1 MNQYKRFLHNIN
13 VATITLLSVIFAVL
27 PGVVTGAT
35 ISSELTAAVSMP
47 VTSADVKCFPSLS
60 TDFKL
65 TIPILVFQEPQKTWY
80 LQVEFDGSI
89 LPKVEVK
96 WSFQLTH
103 FEVLNSSTFSTIP
116 TKEKAECY
124 ANLRVLDNGAYFIHI
139 PKLYYGNQILTMDLQ
154 ETLVGM
160 LVFDVVKG
168 PELVSPLNNP
178 GETIGETVDKEQVN
192 SLTDQIT
199 ALLVEV
205 NKKKQLDVVDVDNL
219 EKAVD
224 ELGANLPSQVMMAFT
239 LTQSSALENT
249 KSSSP
254 SLVAGDTLSAFENL
268 MAEIG
273 QKVQAIE
280 ALMEYTMVTQVQ
292 TGEILLGKEL
302 VDFTLD
308 QDLRNALGEDG
319 LRSHVSAG
327 LISLERAQKIKEL
340 PIQSEPSVDSCLT
353 PSPVSFL
360 FNNFM
365 GNILDVF
372 VSKAEA
378 KVALPCISL
387 CKNGVTQACIGCI
400 LKQLPAAYTCYTTF
414 ISEWNSCP
422 TSPNWKKVLCRAK
435 ALAKFIVC
443 LA

>member
-1 MNQYKRFLHNIN
+1 MNKYKRFLYNIN
-13 VATITLLSVIFAVL
+13 VATIALLGVIFAVL
-27 PGVVTGAT
+27 PGVVTGAA
-35 ISSELTAAVSMP
+35 ISSELTAVSMS
-47 VTSADVKCFPSLS
+47 VTSAKVGCFPSLS
-60 TDFKL
+60 PDFRL
-65 TIPILVFQEPQKTWY
+65 TIPTLVFQEPQKTWY

-96 WSFQLTH
+96 WNFQLTH
-103 FEVLNSSTFSTIP
+103 FEVLDSSAFSTIL
-116 TKEKAECY
+116 TKGETECY
-124 ANLRVLDNGAYFIHI
+124 ANLRVLENGAYFIHI
-139 PKLYYGNQILTMDLQ
+139 PKFYYGNQILTMDLQ

-168 PELVSPLNNP
+168 PELVSPPNNP
-178 GETIGETVDKEQVN
+178 GETIGETVDKEQVK

-219 EKAVD
+219 GKAVD
-224 ELGANLPSQVMMAFT
+224 ELGATLPSQVMMAFT

-254 SLVAGDTLSAFENL
+254 TLVTADTLSAFENL
-268 MAEIG
+268 MAGIG
-273 QKVQAIE
+273 QEVQAIE
-280 ALMEYTMVTQVQ
+280 ALMEYTIVKQVQ

-302 VDFTLD
+302 VDFTSD
-308 QDLRNALGEDG
+308 QDLRNTLGEDG

-327 LISLERAQKIKEL
+327 LISMERAQKIQKL
-340 PIQSEPSVDSCLT
+340 PIQSESSVDSCLA
-353 PSPVSFL
+353 PSPVSSL

-365 GNILDVF
+365 GNIFDVF
-372 VSKAEA
+372 VSTAEA
-378 KVALPCISL
+378 KVALPCVSL
-387 CKNGVTQACIGCI
+387 CKNGVTQACISCI

-422 TSPNWKKVLCRAK
+422 TKPKWLQTWCRAK
-435 ALAKFIVC
+435 ALAKFITC